1 MIGSPTIHSSP
12 GSQHCQGT
20 CMTIGALTCGLRVSR
35 EKDTPGHLQ
44 AVLQPLEKAVVPMG
58 VILMVVNV
66 VIHMAHVVHRQG
78 GLVYVMQINSLLD
91 ISLPIL

>member
-12 GSQHCQGT
+12 DNQHCQGT
-20 CMTIGALTCGLRVSR
+20 CMTLGAPTGRLKLYR
-35 EKDTPGHLQ
+35 EEDTPGHLQ
-44 AVLQPLEKAVVPMG
+44 AVLQPLEKDVVPMG

-78 GLVYVMQINSLLD
+78 GLVYVNSLLD